1 MGRHNDRGRAPY
13 RQTLAALGWYFDRQQ
28 YRGIF
33 VAEADDGYVGKARPA
48 EEEAECHAEGL
59 SFPRSDV
66 QALIAAA
73 AASTDSPAMAST
85 LCPTGYAPFMS
96 AVGELYDRNDA
107 RQVSLLEVSNG
118 FVLGFTARGENGHGL
133 ERQRVLL
140 DRAGILDLLHKAG
153 V

>member
-1 MGRHNDRGRAPY
+1 MGRHNSRGRASY
-13 RQTLAALGWYFDRQQ
+13 KEALAALGWYFDRQQ

-33 VAEADDGYVGKARPA
+33 VAEADDGYIGKARPA
-48 EEEAECHAEGL
+48 EEEAERHAEGL

-66 QALIAAA
+66 QALMAAA
-73 AASTDSPAMAST
+73 AASTDTPAGASA
-85 LCPTGYAPFMS
+85 LCPTGYGPFMS
-96 AVGELYDRNDA
+96 AVGELYDRNEA
-107 RQVSLLEVSNG
+107 RQVSLLEVANG
-118 FVLGFTARGENGHGL
+118 FVLGFTARSENGRGL

>member
-1 MGRHNDRGRAPY
+1 MGKHSGRGRAPY
-13 RQTLAALGWYFDRQQ
+13 REALAALGWYFDRQQ

-48 EEEAECHAEGL
+48 EEEAERHAEGL

-66 QALIAAA
+66 QALMAAA
-73 AASTDSPAMAST
+73 DASTETPAETSP
-85 LCPTGYAPFMS
+85 LCPTGYGPFMS

-107 RQVSLLEVSNG
+107 RQVSLLEVTNG
-118 FVLGFTARGENGHGL
+118 FVLGFTARGENGRGL

-140 DRAGILDLLHKAG
+140 DRAGVLDLLHRAG